1 MEQEQT
7 SAQKSHTTLIVVG
20 ALLGMP
26 RSDHRIMLTHSSRTA
41 SGTMLVAF
49 LAVAPALVSRRLS
62 EQRRQQEST
71 LTEQLLMTDM
81 SEESQ

>member
-1 MEQEQT
+1 
-7 SAQKSHTTLIVVG
+7 
-20 ALLGMP
+20 
-26 RSDHRIMLTHSSRTA
+26 
-41 SGTMLVAF
+41 MLVAF
-49 LAVAPALVSRRLS
+49 LAAAPALVSRRLS